1 MQRKALEGSPV
12 QGIRDSWVRSLS
24 PPPSSLPELRNP
36 SPTRNRPFLRGFLT
50 PIFEFPVSADVA
62 AARVDFWP
70 PVSVSKNS
78 VPGGTVSSDTRPF
91 GDLKIRNTKRQKMP
105 FLTGSQLLWVQ
116 SERLELPAPFFRSIT
131 KSFDSDPAEQ
141 TAFDRRSDEIR
152 SEEGE

>member
-24 PPPSSLPELRNP
+24 PPPSSLPELRKP
-36 SPTRNRPFLRGFLT
+36 SSIRNRPFLRGFLT
-50 PIFEFPVSADVA
+50 PIFEFPVSADIT

-91 GDLKIRNTKRQKMP
+91 GDLEVRNPERQKTP
-105 FLTGSQLLWVQ
+105 FPAGSQLLRRQ
-116 SERLELPAPFFRSIT
+116 SELLELPAPFCRSIT
-131 KSFDSDPAEQ
+131 KSFDSEA
-141 TAFDRRSDEIR
+141 A
-152 SEEGE
+152 